1 MKKGA
6 GSPVRCLALDRSEE
20 GYSASVSPTSF
31 VKLFRMF
38 CLGTCSGIVGCS
50 CLPEVHAHRNK
61 TKQKTK
67 AVLGLNGM

>member
-1 MKKGA
+1 MQKGA
-6 GSPVRCLALDRSEE
+6 GISSEMPGFRSEE
-20 GYSASVSPTSF
+20 GYSASVFPTSL
-31 VKLFRMF
+31 VKLFIMS

-67 AVLGLNGM
+67 AVLGLSGM